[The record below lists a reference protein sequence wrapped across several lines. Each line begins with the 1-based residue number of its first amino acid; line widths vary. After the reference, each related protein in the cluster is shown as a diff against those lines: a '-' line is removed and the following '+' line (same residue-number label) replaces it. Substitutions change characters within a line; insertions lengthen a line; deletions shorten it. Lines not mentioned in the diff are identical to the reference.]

1 MLHAPCFMN
10 LIILGPQGSG
20 KGTQAEML
28 AEKYNL
34 EHIEMGKFLRDVAK
48 QNTPLGKT
56 INEIIN
62 IQAKLVDD
70 KILKK
75 VLHLKLQDLP
85 REQGIIFDGVP
96 RREDQL
102 RYIEEAM
109 REFGRRIDAVINV
122 SLSKEE
128 SIKRISNRWV
138 CRKNQHVLIMGKD
151 VQSEKDKCPICG
163 SEIFQRIDDTSE
175 RIETRLGIYHKDTQA
190 VVDYYRD
197 KGLLI
202 EIDGTPSIEEVSK
215 NILRELEKKIN
226 D

>member
-1 MLHAPCFMN
+1 MN
-10 LIILGPQGSG
+10 IIILGPQGSG
-20 KGTQAEML
+20 KGTQAKML
-28 AEKYNL
+28 AEKYDL

-48 QNTPLGKT
+48 QDTPLGKT

-62 IQAKLVDD
+62 IQSKLVDD

-75 VLHLKLQDLP
+75 VLHLKLQGLP

-102 RYIEEAM
+102 SYLENAM
-109 REFGRRIDAVINV
+109 QEFGRRISVVININ
-122 SLSKEE
+122 LTEEE
-128 SIKRISNRWV
+128 SVKRISKRWI

-151 VQSEKDKCPICG
+151 VKGEKDKCPICG

-175 RIETRLGIYHKDTQA
+175 RIKTRLGIYHKDTQA
-190 VVDYYRD
+190 VVDYYKN
-197 KGLLI
+197 KGILI
-202 EIDGTPSIEEVSK
+202 EIDGTPSIEEVSQ